1 MQIVCQ
7 FYLAVLSCYHI
18 FSGGL
23 SYFAG
28 PAAMRFYKSFY
39 GTDPVE
45 RRHLLLILKPWG
57 ALSIAV
63 GIAGIAA
70 AAHPEHHPA
79 TVFALW
85 LLLVLRIGYRIA
97 CRHELAAVSC
107 VPARRNAISILVL
120 ACGATILGAWLL
132 TNLLAR

>member
-1 MQIVCQ
+1 MKFVCQ
-7 FYLAVLSCYHI
+7 FYLAALSSYHI

-63 GIAGIAA
+63 GIAGMAA
-70 AAHPEHHPA
+70 VARPEEHPG

-97 CRHELAAVSC
+97 CRHELAAVSR
-107 VPARRNAISILVL
+107 VPARRNMTSILVL

-132 TNLLAR
+132 TNLQSR